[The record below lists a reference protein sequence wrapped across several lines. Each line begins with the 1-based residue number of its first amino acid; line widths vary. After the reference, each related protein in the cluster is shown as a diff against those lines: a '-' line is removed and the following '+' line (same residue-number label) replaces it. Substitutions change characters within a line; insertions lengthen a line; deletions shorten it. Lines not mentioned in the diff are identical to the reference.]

1 MVDITAMIELDDESV
16 SNNRWYGQSFMIMVM
31 NTDVIKYKQR
41 KFVFLFSMA
50 CKIKDA
56 GDQL

>member
-1 MVDITAMIELDDESV
+1 MIELDDESV